1 MRRGWPAARTWLA
14 LVIVLALALAAC
26 GDDDDDGGGGGA
38 ERATVT
44 VGVIPIADVAPLF
57 LGRDKGFFEEENL
70 RVETQFAEGG
80 AVIVPSVVKGDF
92 DFGFSNNV
100 SLFLAQSENLP
111 LKIVTQGVLGGAND
125 KEAWANLLVK
135 GDGPIKTPKDL
146 EGRTIAVNTLKN
158 ICEVTIKAS
167 LEKEGVD
174 VGTLKFQEIPFP
186 DMNPALAADRVDGL
200 CQVEPFVS
208 QGEQEG
214 FRGVDPFYVGTA
226 PNLSVATYFTS
237 DRQIEE
243 DADVVERFIRAMNRS
258 LDYADEHPDEVR
270 KIIPEYTEIPPE
282 AAEAI
287 TLPQWSSSLER
298 DTLEKLGSDTRKYGL
313 IDEEPDI
320 EALIH
325 QGE

>member
-1 MRRGWPAARTWLA
+1 MRGLRAWLA
-14 LVIVLALALAAC
+14 VCTVLALGVAGC
-26 GDDDDDGGGGGA
+26 GDDDSDGGGGSGGS

-57 LGRDKGFFEEENL
+57 LGRDQGFFDDENL
-70 RVETQFAEGG
+70 TVKTQFAEGG
-80 AVIVPSVVKGDF
+80 AVIVPSVVNGDF

-100 SLFLAQSENLP
+100 SLFIAQSENLP
-111 LKIVTQGVLGGAND
+111 LKIVTQGVLGGEND
-125 KEAWANLLVK
+125 KEAWANLMVK
-135 GDGPIKTPKDL
+135 KDGPISSPKDL
-146 EGRTIAVNTLKN
+146 EGKTIAVNTLKN

-174 VGTLKFQEIPFP
+174 VGTLEFQEIPFP
-186 DMNPALAADRVDGL
+186 DMNGALAADRVDGL

-208 QGEQEG
+208 QGAQEG
-214 FRGVDPFYVGTA
+214 FRGIDPFYVGTA

-237 DRQIEE
+237 DREIEE
-243 DADVVERFIRAMNRS
+243 NADVVERFMKAMNRS
-258 LDYADEHPDEVR
+258 LDYAAKHEDEVR

-287 TLPQWSSSLER
+287 TLPQWSSSLEL
-298 DTLEKLGSDTRKYGL
+298 DTLETLGADTKKFGL
-313 IDEEPDI
+313 IDEEPDL

-325 QGE
+325 QSD